1 MIVDEKP
8 ASKEDL
14 QKKLDSFGKPDKLT
28 FKAYQYVI
36 FRRAN
41 DTIRYIRE
49 KMSLE
54 KKAKE
59 GRSCLM
65 KCGSMMKTFMVF
77 AIVAAM
83 VVPGIIETYNKV
95 YKTGNA
101 MSEQEYDTVN
111 MRDGADIDRPEKPAD
126 IAKRA

>member
-1 MIVDEKP
+1 
-8 ASKEDL
+8 
-14 QKKLDSFGKPDKLT
+14 
-28 FKAYQYVI
+28 VI

-49 KMSLE
+49 KMSIE

-65 KCGSMMKTFMVF
+65 KCGSMLKTFMVF

-83 VVPGIIETYNKV
+83 VVPGIIETYHKV

-101 MSEQEYDTVN
+101 MADQEYDTVN
-111 MRDGADIDRPEKPAD
+111 LRDGADIEKPETPAD